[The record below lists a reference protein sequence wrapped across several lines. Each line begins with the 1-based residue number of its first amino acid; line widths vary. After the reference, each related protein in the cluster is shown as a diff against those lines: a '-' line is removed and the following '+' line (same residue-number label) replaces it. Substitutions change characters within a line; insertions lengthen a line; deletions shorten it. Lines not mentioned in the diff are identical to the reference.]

1 MIRTIAPIAFAVVLT
16 ACASPGFLGE
26 RSQVVT
32 EAGSS
37 FRVYMRSGTGMVQ
50 AHRISPELLPS
61 KSLVLVKA
69 GRAIEYATGCGM
81 VPGSV
86 EGDQAI
92 ASCPELVAARLL
104 K

>member
-1 MIRTIAPIAFAVVLT
+1 MKYGLLFIFMALA
-16 ACASPGFLGE
+16 ACASPGFLGQP
-26 RSQVVT
+26 SQVVT

-37 FRVYMRSGTGMVQ
+37 FRVYMRSGTRNVE

-61 KSLVLVKA
+61 RSLVLAKA
-69 GRAIEYATGCGM
+69 VSAIEFATGCGV

-92 ASCPELVAARLL
+92 IKAEVDCLL
-104 K
+104 P

>member
-1 MIRTIAPIAFAVVLT
+1 MKRPAFLVFLVLA
-16 ACASPGFLGE
+16 ACSSPRFLGE
-26 RSQVVT
+26 PSEVVT

-37 FRVYMRSGTGMVQ
+37 FRVYMRRASREVE

-61 KSLVLVKA
+61 RSLVLAKA
-69 GRAIEYATGCGM
+69 VSAIEYATGCGV

-92 ASCPELVAARLL
+92 IRAEVDCLL
-104 K
+104 P

>member
-1 MIRTIAPIAFAVVLT
+1 MFRNCSSIAVTALLA

-26 RSQVVT
+26 PSEVVT

-61 KSLVLVKA
+61 KSLVLLKA
-69 GRAIEYATGCGM
+69 GRAIEFATGCGV

-92 ASCPELVAARLL
+92 ISAEVDCNLP
-104 K
+104 